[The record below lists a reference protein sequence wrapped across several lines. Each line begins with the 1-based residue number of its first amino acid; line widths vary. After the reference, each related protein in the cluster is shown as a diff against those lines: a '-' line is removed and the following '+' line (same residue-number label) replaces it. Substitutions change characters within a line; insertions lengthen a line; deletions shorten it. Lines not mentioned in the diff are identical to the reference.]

1 MKLGRMT
8 VCVFLIGIFAFATS
22 AHAWPDKDLTYL
34 IPSSP
39 GGGSD
44 TLGRTFVPFLEKEL
58 GVSIAVVNKPGGG
71 GSIGLAA
78 LAKSAPDGYTIGQAN
93 LPQMVSK
100 PIENPKIPFNS
111 GSFDVIGTLENDPW
125 VIVVMKDHE
134 FKDFEDFAK
143 AAKANPGKINCA
155 GSGIG
160 GSHHLAYVQFREASG
175 IQLNFVP
182 NEGGSEARAALL
194 GGHVP
199 CACVATGG
207 VNRVAD
213 KVRVLAVASS
223 KRSPIYPYAPT
234 MKELGIDLTVGSTRT
249 LVTPKGIPAEA
260 LKKLRAAFDKIVADP
275 AFAEKMKSVKKKVDG
290 TNGAETEMM
299 IKKAEKTLKAV
310 WDKSPWIEK

>member
-1 MKLGRMT
+1 MKRQITFFIVVALS
-8 VCVFLIGIFAFATS
+8 IGMLATP
-22 AHAWPDKDLTYL
+22 AHAWPDKDLTYM

-78 LAKSAPDGYTIGQAN
+78 LAKAAPDGYTIGQAN

-100 PIENPKIPFNS
+100 PIENPKIPFS
-111 GSFDVIGTLENDPW
+111 AESFDVIGTLEDDPW
-125 VIVVMKDHE
+125 VIAVMKDHE
-134 FKDFEDFAK
+134 YKSFEDLSK

-175 IQLNFVP
+175 IELNFVP
-182 NEGGSEARAALL
+182 MEGGSEARAALL

-199 CACVATGG
+199 MACVATGG

-213 KVRVLAVASS
+213 KVRVLAIASD

-234 MKELGIDLTVGSTRT
+234 MKEMGIDLAVGSTRT
-249 LVTPKGIPAEA
+249 LVAPKGVPADV
-260 LKKLRAAFDKIVADP
+260 LDKLRSAFDKIVADP
-275 AFAEKMKSVKKKVDG
+275 AFAAKMKGVKKNVDG
-290 TNGAETEMM
+290 TNGAYTEKR
-299 IKKAEKTLKAV
+299 IVKAEKTLKAV
-310 WDKSPWIEK
+310 WDKSPWIER